1 MKRDSRCERS
11 NCDRAIR
18 SRTMC
23 EKWCIVTRR
32 IRVNSRSIRNDTPRD
47 CRSNSFKEKL
57 KEEGDNPLFFVYN
70 IEMLYMNRGRDVMS
84 KFTVASNG
92 ALETTL
98 RGAEVLST
106 PLLNKGV
113 AFTQEEREELGLK
126 GLLPPAVLTLEEQA
140 RRAYEQFS
148 SQPDDLLKNVYLT
161 ALHDRN
167 EVLFYRILTEHLREM
182 LPIVYTPTVGVAI
195 QRYSHEYRKPRGI
208 YLSIND
214 PSGIED
220 AFANIG
226 ATAENIDLVVVTD
239 GEGILGIGDWG
250 VGGINIAIG
259 KLAVYTAAVGIDPSR
274 VLPVILDVGTNRE
287 ELLNNPFYIGNRHP
301 RITGEAY
308 DEFIDT
314 FVQAVNKQFPKALLH
329 WEDFSSRNARKILD
343 KYRHDVCTFNDDI
356 QGTGAVSLA
365 AVLSAVKA
373 SGVPL
378 SEHRVVVFGA
388 GTAGIGIADQVR
400 DAMVRVGLSDEESHN
415 RFWCIDRNGLVTDNM
430 EDLLDFQI
438 PYARKEAEVSDW
450 KQNDAIGLAEV
461 VKHVKPT
468 ILIGTSTVAGAFKE
482 EIIKEMASHVER
494 PIILPMSNPT
504 PLAEAK
510 PADLIE
516 WTEGKALVATGS
528 PFEPVTYNGVTY
540 VIGQSNNALIFPG
553 LGLGTIV
560 VRASVMTDG
569 MFAAAAE
576 AVASMV
582 DTSQPGAPIL
592 PEVEELRNI
601 SELVAIEVAKVA
613 VAEGVARENLSDDD
627 IKIAVKEA
635 IWEPEY
641 RQIKAVEKVRI

>member
-1 MKRDSRCERS
+1 
-11 NCDRAIR
+11 
-18 SRTMC
+18 
-23 EKWCIVTRR
+23 
-32 IRVNSRSIRNDTPRD
+32 
-47 CRSNSFKEKL
+47 
-57 KEEGDNPLFFVYN
+57 
-70 IEMLYMNRGRDVMS
+70 MNRGRDVMS

-113 AFTQEEREELGLK
+113 AFTQNEREELGLK

-167 EVLFYRILTEHLREM
+167 EVLFYRILTDHLREM

-195 QRYSHEYRKPRGI
+195 QRYSHEYRKPRGV

-214 PSGIED
+214 PSGIEE
-220 AFANIG
+220 AFTNIG

-301 RITGEAY
+301 RITGKAY

-400 DAMVRVGLSDEESHN
+400 DAMVRVGVSEEESYK

-438 PYARKEAEVSDW
+438 PYARKEVEVSGW
-450 KQNDAIGLAEV
+450 KQNDVIGLAEV

-516 WTEGKALVATGS
+516 WTEGRALVATGS

-601 SELVAIEVAKVA
+601 SEMVAIEVAKVA
-613 VAEGVARENLSDDD
+613 VAEGVARVNLSDND
-627 IKIAVKEA
+627 IKMAVKEA
-635 IWEPEY
+635 MWKPEY

>member
-1 MKRDSRCERS
+1 
-11 NCDRAIR
+11 
-18 SRTMC
+18 
-23 EKWCIVTRR
+23 
-32 IRVNSRSIRNDTPRD
+32 
-47 CRSNSFKEKL
+47 
-57 KEEGDNPLFFVYN
+57 
-70 IEMLYMNRGRDVMS
+70 MS

-92 ALETTL
+92 SLETTL
-98 RGAEVLST
+98 RGVEVLST

-140 RRAYEQFS
+140 RRAYEQFC

-167 EVLFYRILTEHLREM
+167 EVLFYRILTDHLREM

-195 QRYSHEYRKPRGI
+195 QRYSHEYRKPRGV

-214 PSGIED
+214 PSGIEE

-314 FVQAVNKQFPKALLH
+314 FVRAVNKQFPKALLH

-343 KYRHDVCTFNDDI
+343 KYRHDICTFNDDI

-400 DAMVRVGLSDEESHN
+400 DAMVRVGVSEEESYK

-430 EDLLDFQI
+430 KDLLDFQM
-438 PYARKEAEVSDW
+438 PYARKEAEVSEW
-450 KQNDAIGLAEV
+450 KQNGVIGLAEV

-482 EIIKEMASHVER
+482 EIVKEMASHVER

-510 PADLIE
+510 PADLIK
-516 WTEGKALVATGS
+516 WTEGRALGATGS

-601 SELVAIEVAKVA
+601 SEMVAIEVAKVA
-613 VAEGVARENLSDDD
+613 VAEGVARENLSDND

>member
-1 MKRDSRCERS
+1 
-11 NCDRAIR
+11 
-18 SRTMC
+18 
-23 EKWCIVTRR
+23 
-32 IRVNSRSIRNDTPRD
+32 
-47 CRSNSFKEKL
+47 
-57 KEEGDNPLFFVYN
+57 
-70 IEMLYMNRGRDVMS
+70 MS

-92 ALETTL
+92 SLETAL
-98 RGAEVLST
+98 RGVEVLAT

-126 GLLPPAVLTLEEQA
+126 GLLPPAVLTLDEQA
-140 RRAYEQFS
+140 RRAYEQFC

-195 QRYSHEYRKPRGI
+195 QRYSHEYRKPRGV
-208 YLSIND
+208 YLSVND
-214 PSGIED
+214 PSGIEE

-365 AVLSAVKA
+365 AVLSAVKV

-400 DAMVRVGLSDEESHN
+400 DAMVRAGLSDEESHN

-438 PYARKEAEVSDW
+438 PYARKEAEVSEW
-450 KQNDAIGLAEV
+450 KQNDVIGLAEV

-516 WTEGKALVATGS
+516 WTEGRALVATGS

-601 SELVAIEVAKVA
+601 SEMVAIEVAKVA
-613 VAEGVARENLSDDD
+613 VAEGVARENLSEND

>member
-1 MKRDSRCERS
+1 
-11 NCDRAIR
+11 
-18 SRTMC
+18 
-23 EKWCIVTRR
+23 
-32 IRVNSRSIRNDTPRD
+32 
-47 CRSNSFKEKL
+47 
-57 KEEGDNPLFFVYN
+57 
-70 IEMLYMNRGRDVMS
+70 MS

-92 ALETTL
+92 SLETTL
-98 RGAEVLST
+98 RGVEVLST

-126 GLLPPAVLTLEEQA
+126 GLLPPAVFTLEEQA
-140 RRAYEQFS
+140 RRAYEQFC

-167 EVLFYRILTEHLREM
+167 EVLFYRILTDHLREM

-195 QRYSHEYRKPRGI
+195 QRYSHEYRKPRGV

-214 PSGIED
+214 PSGIEE

-343 KYRHDVCTFNDDI
+343 KYRHDICTFNDDI

-400 DAMVRVGLSDEESHN
+400 DAMVRVGVSEEESYK

-430 EDLLDFQI
+430 KDLLDFQM
-438 PYARKEAEVSDW
+438 PYARKEAEVSEW
-450 KQNDAIGLAEV
+450 KQNGVIGLAEV

-482 EIIKEMASHVER
+482 EIVKEMASHVER

-510 PADLIE
+510 PADLIK
-516 WTEGKALVATGS
+516 WTEGRALVATGS

-601 SELVAIEVAKVA
+601 SEMVAIEVAKVA
-613 VAEGVARENLSDDD
+613 VAEGVARENLSDND

>member
-1 MKRDSRCERS
+1 
-11 NCDRAIR
+11 
-18 SRTMC
+18 
-23 EKWCIVTRR
+23 
-32 IRVNSRSIRNDTPRD
+32 
-47 CRSNSFKEKL
+47 
-57 KEEGDNPLFFVYN
+57 
-70 IEMLYMNRGRDVMS
+70 MS

-113 AFTQEEREELGLK
+113 AFTQNEREELGLK

-148 SQPDDLLKNVYLT
+148 SQPDGLLKNVYLT

-167 EVLFYRILTEHLREM
+167 EVLFYRILTDHLREM

-195 QRYSHEYRKPRGI
+195 QRYSHEYRKPRGV

-214 PSGIED
+214 SSGIEE
-220 AFANIG
+220 AFTNIG

-400 DAMVRVGLSDEESHN
+400 DAMVRVGVSEEESYK

-438 PYARKEAEVSDW
+438 PYARKEAEVSEW
-450 KQNDAIGLAEV
+450 KENDVIGLAEV

-516 WTEGKALVATGS
+516 WTEGRALVATGS

-601 SELVAIEVAKVA
+601 SEMVAIEVAKVA
-613 VAEGVARENLSDDD
+613 VAEGVARVNLSDND
-627 IKIAVKEA
+627 IKMAVQEA
-635 IWEPEY
+635 MWKPEY

>member
-1 MKRDSRCERS
+1 
-11 NCDRAIR
+11 
-18 SRTMC
+18 
-23 EKWCIVTRR
+23 
-32 IRVNSRSIRNDTPRD
+32 
-47 CRSNSFKEKL
+47 
-57 KEEGDNPLFFVYN
+57 
-70 IEMLYMNRGRDVMS
+70 MS

-167 EVLFYRILTEHLREM
+167 EVLFYRILTDHLREM

-400 DAMVRVGLSDEESHN
+400 DAMVRVGLSDKESHN

-430 EDLLDFQI
+430 EGLLDFQI

-450 KQNDAIGLAEV
+450 KQNDVIGLAEV

-516 WTEGKALVATGS
+516 WTEGRALVATGS

-613 VAEGVARENLSDDD
+613 VAEGIARENLSDND

-635 IWEPEY
+635 MWKPEY
-641 RQIKAVEKVRI
+641 RQIKAVEKVSI

>member
-1 MKRDSRCERS
+1 
-11 NCDRAIR
+11 
-18 SRTMC
+18 
-23 EKWCIVTRR
+23 
-32 IRVNSRSIRNDTPRD
+32 
-47 CRSNSFKEKL
+47 
-57 KEEGDNPLFFVYN
+57 
-70 IEMLYMNRGRDVMS
+70 MS
-84 KFTVASNG
+84 KFTVAPNG

-113 AFTQEEREELGLK
+113 AFTQNEREELGLK

-167 EVLFYRILTEHLREM
+167 EVLFYRILTDHLREM

-195 QRYSHEYRKPRGI
+195 QRYSHEYRKPRGV

-214 PSGIED
+214 PSGIEE
-220 AFANIG
+220 AFTNIG

-400 DAMVRVGLSDEESHN
+400 DAMVRVGVSEEESYK

-438 PYARKEAEVSDW
+438 PYARKEAEVSGW
-450 KQNDAIGLAEV
+450 KQNDVIGLAEV

-482 EIIKEMASHVER
+482 AIIKEMASHVER

-516 WTEGKALVATGS
+516 WTEGRALVATGS

-601 SELVAIEVAKVA
+601 SEMVAIEVAKVA
-613 VAEGVARENLSDDD
+613 VAEGVARVNLSDND
-627 IKIAVKEA
+627 IKMAVQEA
-635 IWEPEY
+635 MWKPEY

>member
-1 MKRDSRCERS
+1 
-11 NCDRAIR
+11 
-18 SRTMC
+18 
-23 EKWCIVTRR
+23 
-32 IRVNSRSIRNDTPRD
+32 
-47 CRSNSFKEKL
+47 
-57 KEEGDNPLFFVYN
+57 
-70 IEMLYMNRGRDVMS
+70 MNRGRDVMS

-92 ALETTL
+92 SLETTL
-98 RGAEVLST
+98 RGVEVLST

-140 RRAYEQFS
+140 RRAYEQFC

-167 EVLFYRILTEHLREM
+167 EVLFYRILTDHLREM

-195 QRYSHEYRKPRGI
+195 QRYSHEYRKPRGV

-214 PSGIED
+214 PSGIEE

-287 ELLNNPFYIGNRHP
+287 ELLDNPFYIGNRHP

-343 KYRHDVCTFNDDI
+343 KYRHDICTFNDDI

-400 DAMVRVGLSDEESHN
+400 DAMVRVGVSEEESYK

-438 PYARKEAEVSDW
+438 PYARKEAEVSEW
-450 KQNDAIGLAEV
+450 KQNGVIGLAEV

-510 PADLIE
+510 PANLIE
-516 WTEGKALVATGS
+516 WTEGRALVATGS

-601 SELVAIEVAKVA
+601 SEMVAIEVAKVA
-613 VAEGVARENLSDDD
+613 VAEGVARENLSDND

>member
-1 MKRDSRCERS
+1 
-11 NCDRAIR
+11 
-18 SRTMC
+18 
-23 EKWCIVTRR
+23 
-32 IRVNSRSIRNDTPRD
+32 
-47 CRSNSFKEKL
+47 
-57 KEEGDNPLFFVYN
+57 
-70 IEMLYMNRGRDVMS
+70 MNRGRDVMS

-92 ALETTL
+92 ALETAL
-98 RGAEVLST
+98 RGVEVLST

-126 GLLPPAVLTLEEQA
+126 GLLPPAVLTLDEQA
-140 RRAYEQFS
+140 RRAYEQFC

-167 EVLFYRILTEHLREM
+167 EVLFYRILTDHLREM

-195 QRYSHEYRKPRGI
+195 QRYSHEYRKPRGV
-208 YLSIND
+208 YLSVND
-214 PSGIED
+214 PSGIEE
-220 AFANIG
+220 AFNNIG

-400 DAMVRVGLSDEESHN
+400 DAMVRVGLSEEESHN

-430 EDLLDFQI
+430 GDLLDFQI
-438 PYARKEAEVSDW
+438 PYARKEAEVSEW
-450 KQNDAIGLAEV
+450 KANDVIGLAEV
-461 VKHVKPT
+461 VKHAKPT

-516 WTEGKALVATGS
+516 WTEGRALVATGS

-601 SELVAIEVAKVA
+601 SEMVAIEVAKVA
-613 VAEGVARENLSDDD
+613 VAEGVAREKLSDND

-635 IWEPEY
+635 MWMPEY

>member
-1 MKRDSRCERS
+1 
-11 NCDRAIR
+11 
-18 SRTMC
+18 
-23 EKWCIVTRR
+23 
-32 IRVNSRSIRNDTPRD
+32 
-47 CRSNSFKEKL
+47 
-57 KEEGDNPLFFVYN
+57 
-70 IEMLYMNRGRDVMS
+70 MS

-113 AFTQEEREELGLK
+113 AFTQNEREELGLK

-167 EVLFYRILTEHLREM
+167 EVLFYRILTDHLREM

-195 QRYSHEYRKPRGI
+195 QRYSHEYRKPHGV

-214 PSGIED
+214 PSGIEE
-220 AFANIG
+220 AFTNIG

-400 DAMVRVGLSDEESHN
+400 DAMVRAGLSEEESHN
-415 RFWCIDRNGLVTDNM
+415 RFWCIDRNGVVTDNM

-438 PYARKEAEVSDW
+438 PYARKEAEVSEW
-450 KQNDAIGLAEV
+450 KQNDVIGLAEV

-516 WTEGKALVATGS
+516 WTEGRALVATGS

-592 PEVEELRNI
+592 PEIEELRNI
-601 SELVAIEVAKVA
+601 SEMVAIEVAKVA
-613 VAEGVARENLSDDD
+613 VAEGVARVNLSDND
-627 IKIAVKEA
+627 IKMAVQEA
-635 IWEPEY
+635 MWKPEY

>member
-1 MKRDSRCERS
+1 
-11 NCDRAIR
+11 
-18 SRTMC
+18 
-23 EKWCIVTRR
+23 
-32 IRVNSRSIRNDTPRD
+32 
-47 CRSNSFKEKL
+47 
-57 KEEGDNPLFFVYN
+57 
-70 IEMLYMNRGRDVMS
+70 MS

-92 ALETTL
+92 SLETTL
-98 RGAEVLST
+98 RGVEVLST

-140 RRAYEQFS
+140 RRAYEQFC

-167 EVLFYRILTEHLREM
+167 EVLFYRILTDHLREM
-182 LPIVYTPTVGVAI
+182 LPVVYTPTVGVAI
-195 QRYSHEYRKPRGI
+195 QRYSHEYRKPRGV

-214 PSGIED
+214 PSGIEE

-301 RITGEAY
+301 RITGESY

-365 AVLSAVKA
+365 AVLSAVKV
-373 SGVPL
+373 SGVQL

-438 PYARKEAEVSDW
+438 PYARKEAEVSEW
-450 KQNDAIGLAEV
+450 KQNDVIGLAEV

-516 WTEGKALVATGS
+516 WTEGRVLVATGS

-601 SELVAIEVAKVA
+601 SEMVAIEVAKVA
-613 VAEGVARENLSDDD
+613 VAEGVARENLSDND

>member
-1 MKRDSRCERS
+1 
-11 NCDRAIR
+11 
-18 SRTMC
+18 
-23 EKWCIVTRR
+23 
-32 IRVNSRSIRNDTPRD
+32 
-47 CRSNSFKEKL
+47 
-57 KEEGDNPLFFVYN
+57 
-70 IEMLYMNRGRDVMS
+70 MS

-92 ALETTL
+92 SLETTL
-98 RGAEVLST
+98 RGVEVLST

-140 RRAYEQFS
+140 RRAYEQFC

-167 EVLFYRILTEHLREM
+167 EVLFYRILTNHLREM

-195 QRYSHEYRKPRGI
+195 QRYSHEYRKPRGV

-214 PSGIED
+214 PSGIEE

-343 KYRHDVCTFNDDI
+343 KYRHDICTFNDDI

-400 DAMVRVGLSDEESHN
+400 DALVRVGVSEEESYK

-438 PYARKEAEVSDW
+438 PYARKEAEVNEW
-450 KQNDAIGLAEV
+450 KQNDVIGLAEV

-482 EIIKEMASHVER
+482 EIIKEMASHTER

-510 PADLIE
+510 PDDLIE
-516 WTEGKALVATGS
+516 WTEGRALVATGS

-601 SELVAIEVAKVA
+601 SEMVAIEVAKVA
-613 VAEGVARENLSDDD
+613 VAEGVARENLSDND

>member
-1 MKRDSRCERS
+1 
-11 NCDRAIR
+11 
-18 SRTMC
+18 
-23 EKWCIVTRR
+23 
-32 IRVNSRSIRNDTPRD
+32 
-47 CRSNSFKEKL
+47 
-57 KEEGDNPLFFVYN
+57 
-70 IEMLYMNRGRDVMS
+70 MS

-400 DAMVRVGLSDEESHN
+400 DAMVRVGFSDEESHN

>member
-1 MKRDSRCERS
+1 
-11 NCDRAIR
+11 
-18 SRTMC
+18 
-23 EKWCIVTRR
+23 
-32 IRVNSRSIRNDTPRD
+32 
-47 CRSNSFKEKL
+47 
-57 KEEGDNPLFFVYN
+57 
-70 IEMLYMNRGRDVMS
+70 MS

-92 ALETTL
+92 SLETAL
-98 RGAEVLST
+98 RGVEVLST

-126 GLLPPAVLTLEEQA
+126 GLLPPAVLTLDEQA
-140 RRAYEQFS
+140 RRAYEQFC

-167 EVLFYRILTEHLREM
+167 EVLFYRILTDHLREM

-195 QRYSHEYRKPRGI
+195 QRYSHEYRKPRGV
-208 YLSIND
+208 YLSVND
-214 PSGIED
+214 PSGIEE
-220 AFANIG
+220 AFSNIG

-287 ELLNNPFYIGNRHP
+287 DLLNNPFYIGNRHP
-301 RITGEAY
+301 RVTGEAY

-314 FVQAVNKQFPKALLH
+314 FVQAVGNKFPKALLH

-400 DAMVRVGLSDEESHN
+400 DALVRAGLSEQEAHE
-415 RFWCIDRNGLVTDNM
+415 RFWCIDRNGLITDNM

-438 PYARKEAEVSDW
+438 PYARKEAEVNDW
-450 KQNDAIGLAEV
+450 KQSDAIGLTEV

-510 PADLIE
+510 PVDLIE
-516 WTEGKALVATGS
+516 WTEGRALVATGS
-528 PFEPVTYNGVTY
+528 PFDPVTYNGVTY

-601 SELVAIEVAKVA
+601 SEMVAIEVAKVA
-613 VAEGVARENLSDDD
+613 VAEGVARENLSDND
-627 IKIAVKEA
+627 IKIAVKDA
-635 IWEPEY
+635 MWNPEY

>member
-1 MKRDSRCERS
+1 
-11 NCDRAIR
+11 
-18 SRTMC
+18 
-23 EKWCIVTRR
+23 
-32 IRVNSRSIRNDTPRD
+32 
-47 CRSNSFKEKL
+47 
-57 KEEGDNPLFFVYN
+57 
-70 IEMLYMNRGRDVMS
+70 MS

-113 AFTQEEREELGLK
+113 AFTQNEREELGLK

-167 EVLFYRILTEHLREM
+167 EVLFYRILTDHLREM

-214 PSGIED
+214 PSGIEE

-400 DAMVRVGLSDEESHN
+400 DAMVRVGVSEEESYK

-430 EDLLDFQI
+430 EDLLDFQM
-438 PYARKEAEVSDW
+438 PYARKEAEVSEW
-450 KQNDAIGLAEV
+450 KQNDVIGLAEV

-516 WTEGKALVATGS
+516 WTEGRALVATGS

-601 SELVAIEVAKVA
+601 SEMVAIEVAKVA
-613 VAEGVARENLSDDD
+613 VAEGVARVNLSDND
-627 IKIAVKEA
+627 IKMAVKEA
-635 IWEPEY
+635 MWKPEY

>member
-1 MKRDSRCERS
+1 
-11 NCDRAIR
+11 
-18 SRTMC
+18 
-23 EKWCIVTRR
+23 
-32 IRVNSRSIRNDTPRD
+32 
-47 CRSNSFKEKL
+47 
-57 KEEGDNPLFFVYN
+57 
-70 IEMLYMNRGRDVMS
+70 MS

-92 ALETTL
+92 SLETTL
-98 RGAEVLST
+98 RGVEVLST

-140 RRAYEQFS
+140 RRAYEQFC

-167 EVLFYRILTEHLREM
+167 EVLFYRILTNHLREM

-195 QRYSHEYRKPRGI
+195 QRYSHEYRKPRGV

-214 PSGIED
+214 SSGIEE

-343 KYRHDVCTFNDDI
+343 KYRHDICTFNDDI

-365 AVLSAVKA
+365 AVLSAVKV

-400 DAMVRVGLSDEESHN
+400 DAMVRVGVSEEESYK

-438 PYARKEAEVSDW
+438 PYARKEAEVSEW
-450 KQNDAIGLAEV
+450 KQNDVIGLAEV

-510 PADLIE
+510 PTDLIE
-516 WTEGKALVATGS
+516 WTEGRALVATGS

-601 SELVAIEVAKVA
+601 SEMVAIEVAKVA
-613 VAEGVARENLSDDD
+613 VAEGVARENLSDND

>member
-1 MKRDSRCERS
+1 
-11 NCDRAIR
+11 
-18 SRTMC
+18 
-23 EKWCIVTRR
+23 
-32 IRVNSRSIRNDTPRD
+32 
-47 CRSNSFKEKL
+47 
-57 KEEGDNPLFFVYN
+57 
-70 IEMLYMNRGRDVMS
+70 MNRGRDVMS

-113 AFTQEEREELGLK
+113 AFTQNEREELGLK
-126 GLLPPAVLTLEEQA
+126 GVLPPAVLTLEEQA

-167 EVLFYRILTEHLREM
+167 EVLFYRILTDHLREM

-195 QRYSHEYRKPRGI
+195 QRYSHEYRKPRGV

-214 PSGIED
+214 PSGIEE
-220 AFANIG
+220 AFTNIG

-400 DAMVRVGLSDEESHN
+400 DAMVRVGVSEEESYK

-438 PYARKEAEVSDW
+438 PYARQEAEVSEW
-450 KQNDAIGLAEV
+450 KQNDVIGLAEV

-510 PADLIE
+510 PADVIE
-516 WTEGKALVATGS
+516 WTEGRALVATGS

-560 VRASVMTDG
+560 VRASIMTDG

-601 SELVAIEVAKVA
+601 SEMVAIEVAKVA
-613 VAEGVARENLSDDD
+613 VAEGVARVNLSDND
-627 IKIAVKEA
+627 IKMAVKEA
-635 IWEPEY
+635 MWKPEY

>member
-1 MKRDSRCERS
+1 
-11 NCDRAIR
+11 
-18 SRTMC
+18 
-23 EKWCIVTRR
+23 
-32 IRVNSRSIRNDTPRD
+32 
-47 CRSNSFKEKL
+47 
-57 KEEGDNPLFFVYN
+57 
-70 IEMLYMNRGRDVMS
+70 MNRGRDVMS

-92 ALETTL
+92 SLETTL
-98 RGAEVLST
+98 RGVEVLST

-140 RRAYEQFS
+140 RRAYEQFC

-167 EVLFYRILTEHLREM
+167 EVLFYRILTDHLREM

-195 QRYSHEYRKPRGI
+195 QRYSHEYRKPRGV

-214 PSGIED
+214 PSGIEE

-287 ELLNNPFYIGNRHP
+287 ELLDNPFYIGNRHP

-343 KYRHDVCTFNDDI
+343 KYRHDICTFNDDI

-400 DAMVRVGLSDEESHN
+400 DAMVRVGVSEEESYK

-438 PYARKEAEVSDW
+438 PYARKEAEVSEW
-450 KQNDAIGLAEV
+450 KENDVIGLAEV

-516 WTEGKALVATGS
+516 WTEGRALVATGS

-601 SELVAIEVAKVA
+601 SEMVAIEVAKVA
-613 VAEGVARENLSDDD
+613 VAEGVARENLSDND

>member
-1 MKRDSRCERS
+1 
-11 NCDRAIR
+11 
-18 SRTMC
+18 
-23 EKWCIVTRR
+23 
-32 IRVNSRSIRNDTPRD
+32 
-47 CRSNSFKEKL
+47 
-57 KEEGDNPLFFVYN
+57 
-70 IEMLYMNRGRDVMS
+70 MNRGRDVMS

-113 AFTQEEREELGLK
+113 AFTQNEREELGLK

-167 EVLFYRILTEHLREM
+167 EVLFYRILTDHLREM

-195 QRYSHEYRKPRGI
+195 QRYSHEYRKPRGV

-214 PSGIED
+214 PSGIEE
-220 AFANIG
+220 AFTNIG

-400 DAMVRVGLSDEESHN
+400 DAMVRVGVSEEESYK

-438 PYARKEAEVSDW
+438 PYARKEAEVSEW
-450 KQNDAIGLAEV
+450 KENDVIGLAEV

-510 PADLIE
+510 PADLID
-516 WTEGKALVATGS
+516 WTEGRALVATGS

-601 SELVAIEVAKVA
+601 SEMVAIEVAKVA
-613 VAEGVARENLSDDD
+613 VAEGVARVNLSDND
-627 IKIAVKEA
+627 IKMAVQEA
-635 IWEPEY
+635 MWKPEY

>member
-1 MKRDSRCERS
+1 
-11 NCDRAIR
+11 
-18 SRTMC
+18 
-23 EKWCIVTRR
+23 
-32 IRVNSRSIRNDTPRD
+32 
-47 CRSNSFKEKL
+47 
-57 KEEGDNPLFFVYN
+57 
-70 IEMLYMNRGRDVMS
+70 MNRGRDVMS

-113 AFTQEEREELGLK
+113 AFTQNEREELGLK

-167 EVLFYRILTEHLREM
+167 EVLFYRILTDHLREM

-195 QRYSHEYRKPRGI
+195 QRYSHEYRKPRGV

-214 PSGIED
+214 PSGIEE
-220 AFANIG
+220 AFTNIG

-400 DAMVRVGLSDEESHN
+400 DAMVRVGVSEEESYK

-438 PYARKEAEVSDW
+438 PYARKEAEVSGW
-450 KQNDAIGLAEV
+450 KQNDVIGLAEV

-482 EIIKEMASHVER
+482 AIIKEMASHVER

-516 WTEGKALVATGS
+516 WTEGRALVATGS

-601 SELVAIEVAKVA
+601 SEMVAIEVAKVA
-613 VAEGVARENLSDDD
+613 VAEGVARVNLGDND
-627 IKIAVKEA
+627 IKMAVQEA
-635 IWEPEY
+635 MWKPEY

>member
-1 MKRDSRCERS
+1 
-11 NCDRAIR
+11 
-18 SRTMC
+18 
-23 EKWCIVTRR
+23 
-32 IRVNSRSIRNDTPRD
+32 
-47 CRSNSFKEKL
+47 
-57 KEEGDNPLFFVYN
+57 
-70 IEMLYMNRGRDVMS
+70 MS

-92 ALETTL
+92 SLETTL
-98 RGAEVLST
+98 RGVEVLST

-140 RRAYEQFS
+140 RRAYEQFC

-167 EVLFYRILTEHLREM
+167 EVLFYRILTDHLREM

-195 QRYSHEYRKPRGI
+195 QRYSHEYRKPRGV

-214 PSGIED
+214 PSGIEE

-308 DEFIDT
+308 DEFIDI

-343 KYRHDVCTFNDDI
+343 KYRHDICTFNDDI

-400 DAMVRVGLSDEESHN
+400 DAMVRVGVSEEESYK

-438 PYARKEAEVSDW
+438 PYARKEAEVSEW
-450 KQNDAIGLAEV
+450 KENGVIGLAEV

-516 WTEGKALVATGS
+516 WTEGRALVATGS

-601 SELVAIEVAKVA
+601 SEMVAIEVAKVA
-613 VAEGVARENLSDDD
+613 VAEGVARENLSDND

-641 RQIKAVEKVRI
+641 RQIKAVEKVTI

>member
-1 MKRDSRCERS
+1 
-11 NCDRAIR
+11 
-18 SRTMC
+18 
-23 EKWCIVTRR
+23 
-32 IRVNSRSIRNDTPRD
+32 
-47 CRSNSFKEKL
+47 
-57 KEEGDNPLFFVYN
+57 
-70 IEMLYMNRGRDVMS
+70 
-84 KFTVASNG
+84 SNG
-92 ALETTL
+92 SLETTL
-98 RGAEVLST
+98 RGVEVLST

-140 RRAYEQFS
+140 RRAYEQFC

-167 EVLFYRILTEHLREM
+167 EVLFYRILTDHLREM

-195 QRYSHEYRKPRGI
+195 QRYSHEYRKPRGV

-214 PSGIED
+214 PSGIEE

-343 KYRHDVCTFNDDI
+343 KYRHDICTFNDDI

-400 DAMVRVGLSDEESHN
+400 DAMVRVGVSEEESYK

-438 PYARKEAEVSDW
+438 PYARKEAEVSEW
-450 KQNDAIGLAEV
+450 KENGVIGLAEV

-516 WTEGKALVATGS
+516 WTEGRALVATGS

-601 SELVAIEVAKVA
+601 SEMVAIEVAKVA
-613 VAEGVARENLSDDD
+613 VAEGVARENFSDND

-641 RQIKAVEKVRI
+641 RQIKAVEKVTI

>member
-1 MKRDSRCERS
+1 
-11 NCDRAIR
+11 
-18 SRTMC
+18 
-23 EKWCIVTRR
+23 
-32 IRVNSRSIRNDTPRD
+32 
-47 CRSNSFKEKL
+47 
-57 KEEGDNPLFFVYN
+57 
-70 IEMLYMNRGRDVMS
+70 MS

-113 AFTQEEREELGLK
+113 AFTQNEREELGLK

-167 EVLFYRILTEHLREM
+167 EVLFYRILTDHLREM

-195 QRYSHEYRKPRGI
+195 QRYSHEYRKPRGV

-214 PSGIED
+214 PSGIEE
-220 AFANIG
+220 AFTNIG

-400 DAMVRVGLSDEESHN
+400 DAMVRVGVSEEESYK

-438 PYARKEAEVSDW
+438 PYARKEVEVSGW
-450 KQNDAIGLAEV
+450 KQNDVIGLAEV

-516 WTEGKALVATGS
+516 WTEGRALVATGS

-601 SELVAIEVAKVA
+601 SEMVAIEVAKVA
-613 VAEGVARENLSDDD
+613 VAEGVARVNLSDND
-627 IKIAVKEA
+627 IKMAVKEA
-635 IWEPEY
+635 MWKPEY

>member
-1 MKRDSRCERS
+1 
-11 NCDRAIR
+11 
-18 SRTMC
+18 
-23 EKWCIVTRR
+23 
-32 IRVNSRSIRNDTPRD
+32 
-47 CRSNSFKEKL
+47 
-57 KEEGDNPLFFVYN
+57 
-70 IEMLYMNRGRDVMS
+70 MS

-92 ALETTL
+92 SLETTL
-98 RGAEVLST
+98 RGVEVLST

-140 RRAYEQFS
+140 RRAYEQFC

-167 EVLFYRILTEHLREM
+167 EVLFYRILTDHLREM

-195 QRYSHEYRKPRGI
+195 QRYSHEYRKPRGV

-214 PSGIED
+214 PSGIEE

-287 ELLNNPFYIGNRHP
+287 ELLDNPFYIGNRHP

-343 KYRHDVCTFNDDI
+343 KYRHDICTFNDDI

-400 DAMVRVGLSDEESHN
+400 DAMVRVGVSEEESYK

-430 EDLLDFQI
+430 EDLLDFQM
-438 PYARKEAEVSDW
+438 PYARKEAEVSEW
-450 KQNDAIGLAEV
+450 KQNGVIGLAEV

-482 EIIKEMASHVER
+482 EIVKEMASHVER

-510 PADLIE
+510 PADLIK
-516 WTEGKALVATGS
+516 WTEGRALVATGS

-601 SELVAIEVAKVA
+601 SEMVAIEVAKVA
-613 VAEGVARENLSDDD
+613 VAEGVARENLSDND

>member
-1 MKRDSRCERS
+1 
-11 NCDRAIR
+11 
-18 SRTMC
+18 
-23 EKWCIVTRR
+23 
-32 IRVNSRSIRNDTPRD
+32 
-47 CRSNSFKEKL
+47 
-57 KEEGDNPLFFVYN
+57 
-70 IEMLYMNRGRDVMS
+70 MS

-195 QRYSHEYRKPRGI
+195 QRYSHEYRKPRGV
-208 YLSIND
+208 YLSVND
-214 PSGIED
+214 PSGIEE

-400 DAMVRVGLSDEESHN
+400 DAMVRVGVSEEESYK

-438 PYARKEAEVSDW
+438 PYARKEAEVSEW
-450 KQNDAIGLAEV
+450 KQNDVIGLAEV

-510 PADLIE
+510 PVDLIE
-516 WTEGKALVATGS
+516 WTEGRALVATGS

-601 SELVAIEVAKVA
+601 SEMVAIEVAKVA
-613 VAEGVARENLSDDD
+613 VAEGVARENLSNND

-635 IWEPEY
+635 MWEPEY

>member
-1 MKRDSRCERS
+1 
-11 NCDRAIR
+11 
-18 SRTMC
+18 
-23 EKWCIVTRR
+23 
-32 IRVNSRSIRNDTPRD
+32 
-47 CRSNSFKEKL
+47 
-57 KEEGDNPLFFVYN
+57 
-70 IEMLYMNRGRDVMS
+70 MS

-113 AFTQEEREELGLK
+113 AFTQNEREELGLK

-167 EVLFYRILTEHLREM
+167 EVLFYRILTDHLREM

-195 QRYSHEYRKPRGI
+195 QRYSHEYRKPRGV

-214 PSGIED
+214 PSGIEE
-220 AFANIG
+220 AFTNIG

-400 DAMVRVGLSDEESHN
+400 DAMVRVGVSEEESYK

-438 PYARKEAEVSDW
+438 PYARKEAGVSEW
-450 KQNDAIGLAEV
+450 KQNDVIGLAEV

-516 WTEGKALVATGS
+516 WTEGRALVATGS

-601 SELVAIEVAKVA
+601 SEMVAIEVAKVA
-613 VAEGVARENLSDDD
+613 VAEGVARVNLSDND
-627 IKIAVKEA
+627 IKMAVKEA
-635 IWEPEY
+635 MWKPEY

>member
-1 MKRDSRCERS
+1 
-11 NCDRAIR
+11 
-18 SRTMC
+18 
-23 EKWCIVTRR
+23 
-32 IRVNSRSIRNDTPRD
+32 
-47 CRSNSFKEKL
+47 
-57 KEEGDNPLFFVYN
+57 
-70 IEMLYMNRGRDVMS
+70 MS

-415 RFWCIDRNGLVTDNM
+415 RFWCIDRNGVVTDNM

>member
-1 MKRDSRCERS
+1 
-11 NCDRAIR
+11 
-18 SRTMC
+18 
-23 EKWCIVTRR
+23 
-32 IRVNSRSIRNDTPRD
+32 
-47 CRSNSFKEKL
+47 
-57 KEEGDNPLFFVYN
+57 
-70 IEMLYMNRGRDVMS
+70 MS

-113 AFTQEEREELGLK
+113 AFTQNEREELGLK

-167 EVLFYRILTEHLREM
+167 EVLFYRILTDHLREM

-195 QRYSHEYRKPRGI
+195 QRYSHEYRKPRGV

-214 PSGIED
+214 PSGIEE
-220 AFANIG
+220 AFTNIG

-314 FVQAVNKQFPKALLH
+314 FVQAVNKQFPKAFLH

-400 DAMVRVGLSDEESHN
+400 DAMVRVGVSEEESYK

-438 PYARKEAEVSDW
+438 PYARKEAEVSEW
-450 KQNDAIGLAEV
+450 KQNDVIGLAEV

-482 EIIKEMASHVER
+482 EIIKEMASHIER

-516 WTEGKALVATGS
+516 WTEGRALVATGS

-601 SELVAIEVAKVA
+601 SEMVAIEVAKVA
-613 VAEGVARENLSDDD
+613 VAEGVARVNLSDND
-627 IKIAVKEA
+627 IKMAVQEA
-635 IWEPEY
+635 MWKPEY

>member
-1 MKRDSRCERS
+1 
-11 NCDRAIR
+11 
-18 SRTMC
+18 
-23 EKWCIVTRR
+23 
-32 IRVNSRSIRNDTPRD
+32 
-47 CRSNSFKEKL
+47 
-57 KEEGDNPLFFVYN
+57 
-70 IEMLYMNRGRDVMS
+70 MNRGRDVMS

-92 ALETTL
+92 SLETTL
-98 RGAEVLST
+98 RGVEVLST

-140 RRAYEQFS
+140 RRAYEQFC

-167 EVLFYRILTEHLREM
+167 EVLFYRILTNHLREM

-195 QRYSHEYRKPRGI
+195 QRYSHEYRKPRGV

-214 PSGIED
+214 PSGIEE

-343 KYRHDVCTFNDDI
+343 KYRHDICTFNDDI

-400 DAMVRVGLSDEESHN
+400 DAMVRVGVSEEESYK
-415 RFWCIDRNGLVTDNM
+415 RFWCIDRNGLVTNNM
-430 EDLLDFQI
+430 EDLLDFQM
-438 PYARKEAEVSDW
+438 PYARKEAEVSEW
-450 KQNDAIGLAEV
+450 KQNDVIGLAEV

-510 PADLIE
+510 PVDLIE
-516 WTEGKALVATGS
+516 WTEGRALVATGS

-601 SELVAIEVAKVA
+601 SEMVAIEVAKVA
-613 VAEGVARENLSDDD
+613 VAEGVARENLSDND

>member
-1 MKRDSRCERS
+1 
-11 NCDRAIR
+11 
-18 SRTMC
+18 
-23 EKWCIVTRR
+23 
-32 IRVNSRSIRNDTPRD
+32 
-47 CRSNSFKEKL
+47 
-57 KEEGDNPLFFVYN
+57 
-70 IEMLYMNRGRDVMS
+70 MNRGRDVMS

-92 ALETTL
+92 SLETTL
-98 RGAEVLST
+98 RGVEVLST

-140 RRAYEQFS
+140 RRAYEQFC

-167 EVLFYRILTEHLREM
+167 EVLFYRILTDHLREM

-195 QRYSHEYRKPRGI
+195 QRYSHEYRKPRGV

-214 PSGIED
+214 PSGIEE

-287 ELLNNPFYIGNRHP
+287 ELLDNPFYIGNRHP

-343 KYRHDVCTFNDDI
+343 KYRHDICTFNDDI

-400 DAMVRVGLSDEESHN
+400 DAMVRVGVSEEESYK

-430 EDLLDFQI
+430 EDLLDFQM
-438 PYARKEAEVSDW
+438 PYARKEAEVSKW
-450 KQNDAIGLAEV
+450 KQNDVIGLAEV

-482 EIIKEMASHVER
+482 EIVKEMASHVER

-516 WTEGKALVATGS
+516 WTEGRALVATGS

-601 SELVAIEVAKVA
+601 SEMVAIEVAKVA
-613 VAEGVARENLSDDD
+613 VAEGVARENLSDND

>member
-1 MKRDSRCERS
+1 
-11 NCDRAIR
+11 
-18 SRTMC
+18 
-23 EKWCIVTRR
+23 
-32 IRVNSRSIRNDTPRD
+32 
-47 CRSNSFKEKL
+47 
-57 KEEGDNPLFFVYN
+57 
-70 IEMLYMNRGRDVMS
+70 MS

-92 ALETTL
+92 SLETTL
-98 RGAEVLST
+98 RGVEVLST

-140 RRAYEQFS
+140 RRAYEQFC

-167 EVLFYRILTEHLREM
+167 EVLFYRILTDHLREM

-195 QRYSHEYRKPRGI
+195 QRYSHEYRKPRGV

-214 PSGIED
+214 PSGIEA

-343 KYRHDVCTFNDDI
+343 KYRHDICTFNDDI

-400 DAMVRVGLSDEESHN
+400 DAMVRVGVSEEESYK

-438 PYARKEAEVSDW
+438 PYARKEAEVSEW
-450 KQNDAIGLAEV
+450 KENGVIGLAEV

-516 WTEGKALVATGS
+516 WTEGRALVATGS

-601 SELVAIEVAKVA
+601 SEMVAIEVAKVA
-613 VAEGVARENLSDDD
+613 VAEGVARENFSDND

-641 RQIKAVEKVRI
+641 RQIKAVEKVTI

>member
-1 MKRDSRCERS
+1 
-11 NCDRAIR
+11 
-18 SRTMC
+18 
-23 EKWCIVTRR
+23 
-32 IRVNSRSIRNDTPRD
+32 
-47 CRSNSFKEKL
+47 
-57 KEEGDNPLFFVYN
+57 
-70 IEMLYMNRGRDVMS
+70 MS

-113 AFTQEEREELGLK
+113 AFTQNEREELGLK

-167 EVLFYRILTEHLREM
+167 EVLFYRILTDHLREM

-195 QRYSHEYRKPRGI
+195 QRYSHEYRKPRGV

-214 PSGIED
+214 PSGIEE
-220 AFANIG
+220 AFTNIG

-400 DAMVRVGLSDEESHN
+400 DAMVRVGVSEEESYK

-438 PYARKEAEVSDW
+438 PYARQEAEVSEW
-450 KQNDAIGLAEV
+450 KQNDVIGLAEV

-482 EIIKEMASHVER
+482 EIIKEMASHIER

-510 PADLIE
+510 PADVIE
-516 WTEGKALVATGS
+516 WTEGRALVATGS

-601 SELVAIEVAKVA
+601 SEMVAIEVAKVA
-613 VAEGVARENLSDDD
+613 VAEGVARVNLSDND
-627 IKIAVKEA
+627 IKMAVKEA
-635 IWEPEY
+635 MWKPEY

>member
-1 MKRDSRCERS
+1 
-11 NCDRAIR
+11 
-18 SRTMC
+18 
-23 EKWCIVTRR
+23 
-32 IRVNSRSIRNDTPRD
+32 
-47 CRSNSFKEKL
+47 
-57 KEEGDNPLFFVYN
+57 
-70 IEMLYMNRGRDVMS
+70 MNKGRDGMS
-84 KFTVASNG
+84 KFTVTSNG
-92 ALETTL
+92 VLETTL
-98 RGAEVLST
+98 RGVEVLAT

-113 AFTQEEREELGLK
+113 AFTEEEREELGLK
-126 GLLPPAVLTLEEQA
+126 GLLPPAVLTLDEQA
-140 RRAYEQFS
+140 RRAYEQFC

-167 EVLFYRILTEHLREM
+167 EVLFYRLLTDHLREM

-195 QRYSHEYRKPRGI
+195 QRYSHEYRKPRGV

-214 PSGIED
+214 PSGIEE
-220 AFANIG
+220 AFSNIG

-287 ELLNNPFYIGNRHP
+287 DLLSNPFYIGNRHP
-301 RITGEAY
+301 RITGEDY
-308 DEFIDT
+308 DTFIDT
-314 FVQAVNKQFPKALLH
+314 FVKAVCNKFPKALLH

-343 KYRHDVCTFNDDI
+343 KYRDHVCTFNDDI

-365 AVLSAVKA
+365 AVLSAVKT

-378 SEHRVVVFGA
+378 CEHRVVVFGA

-400 DAMVRVGLSDEESHN
+400 DAMVRAGLSEKEAN
-415 RFWCIDRNGLVTDNM
+415 ERFWCIDRNGLLTDNM
-430 EDLLDFQI
+430 EGLLDFQL
-438 PYARKEAEVSDW
+438 PYTRMESEVNEW
-450 KQNDAIGLAEV
+450 KQSETVGLAEV
-461 VKHVKPT
+461 VKHVQPT
-468 ILIGTSTVAGAFKE
+468 ILIGTSTVAGAFTE
-482 EIIKEMASHVER
+482 EIVKEMASHVER

-510 PADLIE
+510 PVDLIH
-516 WTEGKALVATGS
+516 WTEGRALVATGS
-528 PFEPVTYNGVTY
+528 PFEPVTYDGVTY

-601 SELVAIEVAKVA
+601 SEIVAIEVAKAA
-613 VAEGVARENLSDDD
+613 VAEGVAHEEFSDND
-627 IKIAVKEA
+627 IRKAVKEA
-635 IWEPEY
+635 MWQPEY
-641 RQIKAVEKVRI
+641 RQVKAAKQVTI

>member
-1 MKRDSRCERS
+1 
-11 NCDRAIR
+11 
-18 SRTMC
+18 
-23 EKWCIVTRR
+23 
-32 IRVNSRSIRNDTPRD
+32 
-47 CRSNSFKEKL
+47 
-57 KEEGDNPLFFVYN
+57 
-70 IEMLYMNRGRDVMS
+70 MS

-92 ALETTL
+92 SLETTL
-98 RGAEVLST
+98 RGVEVLST

-140 RRAYEQFS
+140 RRAYEQFC

-167 EVLFYRILTEHLREM
+167 EVLFYRILTDHLREM

-195 QRYSHEYRKPRGI
+195 QRYSHEYRKPRGV

-214 PSGIED
+214 PSGIEE

-314 FVQAVNKQFPKALLH
+314 FVQAVSKQFPKALLH

-343 KYRHDVCTFNDDI
+343 KYRHDICTFNDDI

-400 DAMVRVGLSDEESHN
+400 DAMVRVGVSEEESYK

-430 EDLLDFQI
+430 EDLLDFQT
-438 PYARKEAEVSDW
+438 PYARKAAEVSEW
-450 KQNDAIGLAEV
+450 KQNDVIGLTEV

-601 SELVAIEVAKVA
+601 SEMVAIEVAKVA
-613 VAEGVARENLSDDD
+613 VAEGVARENLSDND
-627 IKIAVKEA
+627 IKIAVKEV

>member
-1 MKRDSRCERS
+1 
-11 NCDRAIR
+11 
-18 SRTMC
+18 
-23 EKWCIVTRR
+23 
-32 IRVNSRSIRNDTPRD
+32 
-47 CRSNSFKEKL
+47 
-57 KEEGDNPLFFVYN
+57 
-70 IEMLYMNRGRDVMS
+70 MS

-113 AFTQEEREELGLK
+113 AFTQNEREELGLK

-167 EVLFYRILTEHLREM
+167 EVLFYRILTDHLREM

-195 QRYSHEYRKPRGI
+195 QRYSHEYRKPRGV

-214 PSGIED
+214 PSGIEE
-220 AFANIG
+220 AFTNIG

-314 FVQAVNKQFPKALLH
+314 FVQSVNKQFPKALLH

-400 DAMVRVGLSDEESHN
+400 DAMVRAGLSEEESHN

-438 PYARKEAEVSDW
+438 PYARKEAEVSEW
-450 KQNDAIGLAEV
+450 KQNDVIGLAEV

-516 WTEGKALVATGS
+516 WTEGRALVATGS

-601 SELVAIEVAKVA
+601 SEMVAIEVAKVA
-613 VAEGVARENLSDDD
+613 VAEGVARVNLSDND
-627 IKIAVKEA
+627 IKMAVQEA
-635 IWEPEY
+635 MWKPEY

>member
-1 MKRDSRCERS
+1 
-11 NCDRAIR
+11 
-18 SRTMC
+18 
-23 EKWCIVTRR
+23 
-32 IRVNSRSIRNDTPRD
+32 
-47 CRSNSFKEKL
+47 
-57 KEEGDNPLFFVYN
+57 
-70 IEMLYMNRGRDVMS
+70 MS

-167 EVLFYRILTEHLREM
+167 EVLFYRILTDHLREM

-400 DAMVRVGLSDEESHN
+400 DAMVRVGLSDEESYN
-415 RFWCIDRNGLVTDNM
+415 RFWCIDRNGLVTDTM

-450 KQNDAIGLAEV
+450 KQNDVIGLAEV
-461 VKHVKPT
+461 VKYVKPT

-516 WTEGKALVATGS
+516 WTEGRALVATGS

-613 VAEGVARENLSDDD
+613 VAEGVARENLSDND

-635 IWEPEY
+635 MWKPEY
-641 RQIKAVEKVRI
+641 RQIKAVEKVSI

>member
-1 MKRDSRCERS
+1 
-11 NCDRAIR
+11 
-18 SRTMC
+18 
-23 EKWCIVTRR
+23 
-32 IRVNSRSIRNDTPRD
+32 
-47 CRSNSFKEKL
+47 
-57 KEEGDNPLFFVYN
+57 
-70 IEMLYMNRGRDVMS
+70 MS

-98 RGAEVLST
+98 RGVEVLST

-140 RRAYEQFS
+140 RRAYEQFC

-167 EVLFYRILTEHLREM
+167 EVLFYRILTNHLREM

-195 QRYSHEYRKPRGI
+195 QRYSHEYRKPRGV

-214 PSGIED
+214 PSGIEE

-343 KYRHDVCTFNDDI
+343 KYRHDICTFNDDI

-400 DAMVRVGLSDEESHN
+400 DALVRVGVSEEESYK

-438 PYARKEAEVSDW
+438 PYARKEAEVSEW
-450 KQNDAIGLAEV
+450 KQNDMIGLAEV

-482 EIIKEMASHVER
+482 EIIKEMASHAER

-510 PADLIE
+510 PADLIK
-516 WTEGKALVATGS
+516 WTEGRALVATGS

-601 SELVAIEVAKVA
+601 SEMVAIEVAKVA
-613 VAEGVARENLSDDD
+613 VAEGVARENLSDND